1 MKLTSALTAIT
12 ALLSSTGALA
22 AGKIEVEVRYS
33 KEMIDVGNLDLFM
46 ATWQKIYATDGN
58 GRAVVTDNTYGAF
71 GGGCMSHYDGPDNNA
86 RVIVNGAWGRV
97 PGLGPHDSREA
108 LVQALWGVLKAV
120 SDPTAW
126 DVFTKCYGLT
136 WQEGQPIW
144 SNSRRPACGGGKFHT
159 VRPTCLCS
167 MGSAACENF
176 SVGHRVPSIIK
187 ANLYRDGRL
196 LADSLTVQFSAQRV
210 VKDDGCK
217 TVNTIAGLFGG
228 LLPGP
233 AALFASGIS
242 VFCGA

>member
-1 MKLTSALTAIT
+1 MRFSTTLAAVT
-12 ALLSSTGALA
+12 ALLSSGTALA

-33 KEMIDVGNLDLFM
+33 KEMIDVGDLDLFM

-120 SDPTAW
+120 SDPTGW
-126 DVFTKCYGLT
+126 DVYTKCHGLT
-136 WQEGQPIW
+136 WQEGSPIW
-144 SNSRRPACGGGKFHT
+144 SESRRPACGGRFAT
-159 VRPTCLCS
+159 VNQYCPCD
-167 MGSAACENF
+167 MGGASCENF
-176 SVGHRVPSIIK
+176 SRGHRVPSVIK
-187 ANLYRDGRL
+187 ANLYRDGQL
-196 LADSLTVQFSAQRV
+196 LADSLTVEFSAQRV
-210 VKDDGCK
+210 AKDEGCG
-217 TVNTIAGLFGG
+217 TVNTIAGIFGG
-228 LLPGP
+228 FLPGP

-242 VFCGA
+242 VFCGN